1 MNHIYYCYGDESRSH
16 EFLFYILNRYY
27 NVSATEGDLK
37 KSPYGK
43 FYLEE
48 NPVHFNL
55 SHSKDVLALAV
66 GNKPVGID
74 VEKIR
79 EKQFSRVANV
89 YFGNTAESPEEFFR
103 LWTKAEAFVKYR
115 AGTVAADLKKIKI
128 DGDDLF
134 YEGEKVTLSVETMKI
149 KDFILSVVGEEA
161 TADIVEVAEFI

>member
-27 NVSATEGDLK
+27 NVPARESDLK
-37 KSPYGK
+37 RSPYGK
-43 FYLEE
+43 LYLE
-48 NPVHFNL
+48 NCPVHFNL
-55 SHSKDVLALAV
+55 SHSKDVIALAV

-89 YFGNTAESPEEFFR
+89 YFGNTASSPEEFFR

-128 DGDDLF
+128 DGDELF
-134 YEGEKVTLSVETMKI
+134 YEGKKADLSIGTMKI
-149 KDFILSVVGEEA
+149 NDFFLSVAGEEA
-161 TADIVEVAEFI
+161 VADIVAVTEFI